1 LGDAWTESELGDETA
16 KSSISV
22 EEISKLVNLMPGL
35 GWAAWP
41 NGEFICFSGTMEK
54 QFGVPTSDLA
64 SRHPNGDFGW
74 KDTLHPEDYER
85 LSQSWMDAVR
95 SQRTYDVSHRVKMA
109 TGEFRWL
116 RSTAKAQLDELGEV
130 VFWLGT
136 SIDIHEAVMA
146 MEASFEREKGLRAL
160 IDTVPAPI
168 WSTDSKGEP
177 TAINR
182 ALADQTGISIQD
194 LDGGNRT
201 VLAEAISR
209 AIHPED
215 RGMVQD
221 ALMKSFSSGSGFKL
235 KYRQMRADG
244 RYGWISGEAQPFRD
258 DEGRITR
265 WFGVCHDIDDEVA
278 TQLVLAER
286 EARLALIVNTM
297 PGLVWASSAEGMP
310 TYFSKRLKEW
320 AGIDIHDLMR
330 GGQDLLSSAIQ
341 LTVHEDDQA
350 DVKATMRHSYKTG
363 EPWHHRFRQRH
374 ADGSWR
380 WVEARMEPLR
390 DDDGAI
396 IEWYGLELDIDNE
409 VRSQESLRIA
419 QEKLSR
425 ATQFAGMAEL
435 SASIAH
441 EVSQPLAAVV
451 LGSDACRRWL
461 EMKPPNIE
469 RAILNSQS
477 VVRDA
482 NIASEVVRR
491 IRALFQH
498 KSEPREMVD
507 VTDLVQRV
515 QDLIAEEMA
524 ASGIR
529 LRLDLDDAMPPVRID
544 SVQIQQV
551 LVNLVR
557 NAVDAVMQNGIA
569 SQIIGVR
576 TAVVQQHVIVEV
588 TDSGGGIEDL
598 ERIFTPFFS
607 TKESGMGMGLAISQ
621 SIVSSHGGKLWAEN
635 TSDGARISFSLPIGE
650 AIQ

>member
-1 LGDAWTESELGDETA
+1 MAEETT
-16 KSSISV
+16 KSRVSV
-22 EEISKLVNLMPGL
+22 EEISKLVNSMPGL

-41 NGEFICFSGTMEK
+41 DGEFVCHSRTMEEHV
-54 QFGVPTSDLA
+54 GVSTSELA
-64 SRHPNGDFGW
+64 SRQPNGDFAW

-85 LSQSWMDAVR
+85 LSQGWMEAVR
-95 SQRTYDVSHRVKMA
+95 SQRTYDVSHRVKTA
-109 TGEFRWL
+109 NGEFRWL
-116 RSTAKAQLDELGEV
+116 RSTAKAQLDDSGDV

-136 SIDIHEAVMA
+136 SIDIHDAVMA
-146 MEASFEREKGLRAL
+146 MEASFEREKGMRAL

-168 WSTDSKGEP
+168 WSTDAKGEP

-182 ALADQTGISIQD
+182 ALADQTGISIRD
-194 LDGGNRT
+194 LDRGDRT
-201 VLAEAISR
+201 VLAEAIFQ
-209 AIHPED
+209 AIHPDD
-215 RGMVQD
+215 RAMVQD
-221 ALMKSFSSGSGFKL
+221 ALMRSFSSGDGFKL
-235 KYRQMRADG
+235 KYRQRRADG
-244 RYGWISGEAQPFRD
+244 RYGWISGEAQPLRD
-258 DEGRITR
+258 DEGGITR
-265 WFGVCHDIDDEVA
+265 WFGVCHDIDEEVA

-320 AGIDIHDLMR
+320 AGIDIGDLVR
-330 GGQDLLSSAIQ
+330 AGQDLLSSAVE
-341 LTVHEDDQA
+341 LTVHEEDRA
-350 DVKATMRHSYKTG
+350 DVEATMRRSYRTG

-390 DDDGAI
+390 DEVGAI
-396 IEWYGLELDIDNE
+396 IEWYGLELDVDNE

-419 QEKLSR
+419 QERLTR
-425 ATQFAGMAEL
+425 AAQYAGMAEL

-451 LGSDACRRWL
+451 VGSDACRRWL
-461 EMKPPNIE
+461 EMSPPNIE
-469 RAILNSQS
+469 RAILSSEN

-498 KSEPREMVD
+498 KSESREIVD
-507 VTDLVQRV
+507 ITDLILRV
-515 QDLIAEEMA
+515 QDLIGEEMT

-529 LRLDLDDAMPPVRID
+529 LNLDLDGAMPSVRID

-557 NAVDAVMQNGIA
+557 NAAEAVAQHGGPSRSVA
-569 SQIIGVR
+569 VR
-576 TAVVQQHVIVEV
+576 AAVVRQDIVVKV

-607 TKESGMGMGLAISQ
+607 TKDNGMGMGLAICQ

-635 TSDGARISFSLPIGE
+635 TGEGARLSFSLPIGE
-650 AIQ
+650 ALH